1 MTIRFYLDIE
11 GKRYMLPVT
20 PGKIEMKRSSN
31 NSVVEIAKLGEVNLG
46 GAHALLGT
54 SFSSIFPDDYSASY
68 IEKGAKKESARTWID
83 RLTNA
88 KANHDRVRLIVT
100 DTRINLMTLIEEFNW
115 GHDDTTGDVYYTLG
129 LNEYKEVSPKYKKT
143 VAKKVSPPPRPAPKN
158 KPITIGCQVIVNGR
172 LHRDSYGSGPGL
184 TEKNARRQVNLI
196 AKGRKYP
203 YHVCMLDGTGRIY
216 WRGWVT
222 AGSVKRV

>member
-54 SFSSIFPDDYSASY
+54 SFSSIFPADYSAGY

-88 KANHDRVRLIVT
+88 KAKHDRVRLIVT
-100 DTRINLMTLIEEFNW
+100 DTRIVMSPIKL
-115 GHDDTTGDVYYTLG
+115 
-129 LNEYKEVSPKYKKT
+129 LN
-143 VAKKVSPPPRPAPKN
+143 
-158 KPITIGCQVIVNGR
+158 
-172 LHRDSYGSGPGL
+172 
-184 TEKNARRQVNLI
+184 
-196 AKGRKYP
+196 
-203 YHVCMLDGTGRIY
+203 
-216 WRGWVT
+216 
-222 AGSVKRV
+222 

>member
-1 MTIRFYLDIE
+1 MAINFYLDIE
-11 GKRYMLPVT
+11 GKRHLLPVN
-20 PGKIEMKRSSN
+20 PSNIEIKNGSN
-31 NSVVEIAKLGEVNLG
+31 NQTVEISAIGDVNIG
-46 GAHALLGT
+46 GARSLISA
-54 SFSSIFPDDYSASY
+54 SFSSFFPKDYKAGY
-68 IEKGAKKESARTWID
+68 VNKYAKEEKNKNWID

-88 KANHDRVRLIVT
+88 KNNHDKVRLIVT
-100 DTRINLMTLIEEFNW
+100 DTDINQLMLIEDFSW
-115 GHDDTTGDVYYTLG
+115 GYEDSTGDVVYTLSFK
-129 LNEYKEVSPKYKKT
+129 EYREVTAIYKKT
-143 VAKKVSPPPRPAPKN
+143 IAKKINPKPRPAPKN

-196 AKGRKYP
+196 AKGRPYP